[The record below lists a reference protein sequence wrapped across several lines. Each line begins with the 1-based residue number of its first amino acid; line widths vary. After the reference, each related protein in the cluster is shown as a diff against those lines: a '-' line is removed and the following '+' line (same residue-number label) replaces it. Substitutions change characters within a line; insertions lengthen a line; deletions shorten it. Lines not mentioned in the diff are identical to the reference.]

1 MESLDEQLKSSF
13 SLFWRLHGSLENEKS
28 LDEFVEKMES
38 LNNSIRHLNSLV
50 LPLYSLEENIGN
62 SVEYEDNPTNL
73 MGWLDTL
80 EIVAK
85 SVDLKS
91 LVIDDVSLEN
101 HGVTLEISSI
111 NLLSKEFGDDL
122 VNVLGFLENCVINME
137 KENVE
142 RKDQQRMMKS
152 KLSVKVVQ

>member
-1 MESLDEQLKSSF
+1 
-13 SLFWRLHGSLENEKS
+13 
-28 LDEFVEKMES
+28 MES

-80 EIVAK
+80 EIIAK

-101 HGVTLEISSI
+101 HGVTSEISSI

>member
-1 MESLDEQLKSSF
+1 
-13 SLFWRLHGSLENEKS
+13 
-28 LDEFVEKMES
+28 MES

-80 EIVAK
+80 EIIAK

-101 HGVTLEISSI
+101 HGVTSEISSI

-122 VNVLGFLENCVINME
+122 VNVLGFLENGVINME